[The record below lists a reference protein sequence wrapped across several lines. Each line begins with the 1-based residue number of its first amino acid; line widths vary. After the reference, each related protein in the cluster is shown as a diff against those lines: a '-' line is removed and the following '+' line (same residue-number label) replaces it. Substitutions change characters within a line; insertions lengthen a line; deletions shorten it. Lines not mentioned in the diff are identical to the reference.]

1 MFDSVFCLGNVRR
14 SRTGGITMAELR
26 PDQAQLAK
34 QGQAG
39 LSPYPYTPNVPQ
51 DLVANSSQFSTDLL
65 GRLGNVM
72 ADQAIRRQEMLNST
86 LVTDALNTA
95 TSELNKITQAQ
106 LERKGWQVGKQ
117 SATDTTEERQ
127 DAMTEYTQMTEQLI
141 NNMLPKFTNDKQ
153 REMFSMQIANSVI
166 SGASTVA
173 QHVFNEDR
181 QTLIN
186 GYNSRVSQLNDSFI
200 NYVSIG
206 EFDKAQAV
214 LQDVKNYIPMVRK
227 SLGATDVEITTD
239 LNNFFNQAIGSASD
253 ILTQNGQYTELGKLK
268 MKFGDSLTTGKTK
281 EVMNKQAVQ
290 AENMTRIED
299 IKNKIISDP
308 SVRDENG
315 DYDPAKVNAK
325 IAELT
330 TTTSRVT
337 IDTQSIGSGQTAID
351 ILRDTAILTEN
362 SGETAENP
370 ESGAY
375 GREQVTPDTFE
386 LIKNGIGKGIIPA
399 DATLKD
405 PYARKIAQELLLKDL
420 YEKADY
426 DPVAVAVGYA
436 GGEDM
441 MLKYIAN
448 PNSSD
453 WDTTTV
459 AGDQTVREYVQ
470 KWSANLA
477 KHNGVNS
484 AKKVPTANIPLSK
497 GDAPDLENLKPEMKS
512 AIPVI
517 GGMLTQ
523 LGYGDSMLL
532 TSGYRT
538 KEYQM
543 QLNPKASNSYH
554 IYGDA
559 LDIYLGDN
567 LSQEERDKVTQ
578 AFKNTGAFQEVL
590 YHQVSGGYHLHLGGY
605 NGSLGDGSVTMG
617 ITPTTKTV
625 VYQDPTLSAQ
635 TSQAILTD
643 VYSRNA
649 TTQANRAKAIQSLY
663 GGRYANELDVK
674 AKLEGVTYVDGDGN
688 TRHLT
693 SSQISQAVP
702 SVWGSSTTAMQLNI
716 DSRNYALT
724 QRQRSENAYKFR
736 QALARGELD
745 GSIKTYNDFM
755 QSDAYQYATDED
767 KNRVKQSFESG
778 TFKQYAGAQK
788 FITAIVDN
796 VVKAEWDNN
805 PVEKWAVYSEVE
817 GKVLDYMNTHN
828 GQLPTSTDVQS
839 WAVIATQNA
848 VVDKGY
854 FSDDSISGARLRETQ
869 GRGVTVYDDGTA
881 KNKDGQTLYYDSDT
895 GVWGTR

>member
-51 DLVANSSQFSTDLL
+51 DLVANQNQFSTDLL

-186 GYNSRVSQLNDSFI
+186 GYNSRISQLNDSFI

-375 GREQVTPDTFE
+375 GREQMTPDTFE
-386 LIKNGIGKGIIPA
+386 LVKNGIGKGIIPA

-441 MLKYIAN
+441 MLKYIDN

-484 AKKVPTANIPLSK
+484 AKKVPTANIPIST
-497 GDAPDLENLKPEMKS
+497 GDNPDIEHLIPELKS

-523 LGYGDSMLL
+523 LGYGDVMLI
-532 TSGYRT
+532 TSGYRDAQ
-538 KEYQM
+538 KNAEADGV
-543 QLNPKASNSYH
+543 PNSYH
-554 IYGDA
+554 MRGNA

-567 LSQEERDKVTQ
+567 LSQEEQDKIIKT
-578 AFKNTGAFQEVL
+578 FEDTGAFEDVI
-590 YHQVSGGYHLHLGGY
+590 YHQVNGGYHLHLEGY
-605 NGSLGDGSVTMG
+605 NGKLGDGSVTMG

-635 TSQAILTD
+635 ASQAILTD

-663 GGRYANELDVK
+663 GGSYANELDVK

-693 SSQISQAVP
+693 ASQISQAVP

-724 QRQRSENAYKFR
+724 QRQRSENSYQFR
-736 QALARGELD
+736 QQFATGVLD
-745 GSIKTYNDFM
+745 GSIKTWGDFT
-755 QSDAYQYATDED
+755 QSYSYQLATPEE
-767 KNRVKQSFESG
+767 RSRIKQSFESG
-778 TFKQYAGAQK
+778 NIKQYAGAQK
-788 FITAIVDN
+788 FISAIVDN

-805 PVEKWAVYSEVE
+805 PVEKWAIYSEVE

-839 WAVIATQNA
+839 WAVIATQKA

-854 FSDDSISGARLRETQ
+854 FFDDSISGARLRETQ
-869 GRGVTVYDDGTA
+869 SRDVTVYDNGTA
-881 KNKDGQTLYYDSDT
+881 KNKDKQTLYYDSNT

>member
-1 MFDSVFCLGNVRR
+1 MFDSVFCLENVRR
-14 SRTGGITMAELR
+14 SRTGGMTMAELR

-34 QGQAG
+34 QGQTG

-51 DLVANSSQFSTDLL
+51 DLVANSNQFSTDLL

-127 DAMTEYTQMTEQLI
+127 DAMTEYTQMTEQLV

-173 QHVFNEDR
+173 QHVFNENY
-181 QTLIN
+181 QAGVN
-186 GYNSRVSQLNDSFI
+186 GFNARTSQLHDSFI
-200 NYVSIG
+200 NYAENG
-206 EFDKAQAV
+206 DFEKGQAV
-214 LQDVKNYIPMVRK
+214 LQDAKAYIPWMLK
-227 SLGATDVEITTD
+227 SLGKTDVEIDKAMTD
-239 LNNFFNQAIGSASD
+239 FFNKAIGSASD
-253 ILTQNGQYTELGKLK
+253 ILTQNGQYAELSTLK
-268 MKFGDSLTTGKTK
+268 TKFGDSLTTGETK
-281 EVMNKQAVQ
+281 AVMNRQAVQ
-290 AENMTRIED
+290 AEDMQKIED
-299 IKNKIISDP
+299 IKNQIIADP

-315 DYDPAKVNAK
+315 DYDLTKINAK
-325 IAELT
+325 IAQLT

-375 GREQVTPDTFE
+375 GREQMTPDTFE
-386 LIKNGIGKGIIPA
+386 LIKNGIGKGRIPA
-399 DATLKD
+399 NATLKD
-405 PYARKIAQELLLKDL
+405 PVARKEAQITLLEDL
-420 YEKADY
+420 YEKAGY

-436 GGEDM
+436 KGESVMFLWMDD
-441 MLKYIAN
+441 
-448 PNSSD
+448 PNSSE
-453 WDTTTV
+453 WDTTYV
-459 AGDQTVREYVQ
+459 AGNQTVREYVQ
-470 KWSANLA
+470 KWSDNLA

-484 AKKVPTANIPLSK
+484 AKKVPTANIPISK

-543 QLNPKASNSYH
+543 RLNPEASNSYH

-567 LSQEERDKVTQ
+567 LSQEERDRVTQ

-605 NGSLGDGSVTMG
+605 NGSLGDGSVTMN
-617 ITPTTKTV
+617 ITPTTKAV
-625 VYQDPTLSAQ
+625 VYQDPGFTARVSQVLGTEFSA
-635 TSQAILTD
+635 
-643 VYSRNA
+643 RNA
-649 TTQANRAKAIQSLY
+649 TTKTNRAKALEPFY
-663 GGRYANELDVK
+663 GGSYANELDAK

-688 TRHLT
+688 TRHL
-693 SSQISQAVP
+693 SPSQVSQALP
-702 SVWGSSTTAMQLNI
+702 GVWGGSTTAIQIGI
-716 DSRNYALT
+716 DNRNYALT

-745 GSIKTYNDFM
+745 GSIKTYNDFV

-854 FSDDSISGARLRETQ
+854 FSDDSISGARLRETR

>member
-1 MFDSVFCLGNVRR
+1 
-14 SRTGGITMAELR
+14 MAELR

-51 DLVANSSQFSTDLL
+51 DLVANSNQFSTDLL

-173 QHVFNEDR
+173 QHVFNENY
-181 QTLIN
+181 QAGVN
-186 GYNSRVSQLNDSFI
+186 GFNARTSQLHDSFI
-200 NYVSIG
+200 NYAENG
-206 EFDKAQAV
+206 DFEKGQAV
-214 LQDVKNYIPMVRK
+214 LQDAKAYIPWMLK
-227 SLGATDVEITTD
+227 SLGKTDVEIDKAMTD
-239 LNNFFNQAIGSASD
+239 FFNKAIGSASD
-253 ILTQNGQYTELGKLK
+253 ILTQNGQYAELSTLK
-268 MKFGDSLTTGKTK
+268 TKFGDSLTTGETK
-281 EVMNKQAVQ
+281 AVMNRQAVQ
-290 AENMTRIED
+290 AEDMQKIED
-299 IKNKIISDP
+299 IKSQIIADP

-315 DYDPAKVNAK
+315 DYDLTKINAK
-325 IAELT
+325 IAQLT

-337 IDTQSIGSGQTAID
+337 IDTQSIGSGQTAVD
-351 ILRDTAILTEN
+351 ILYDTAVMTER
-362 SGETAENP
+362 SGETAEN
-370 ESGAY
+370 EISKAY
-375 GREQVTPDTFE
+375 GREQMTPETFE
-386 LIKNGIGKGIIPA
+386 LIKNGIGKGIIPTN
-399 DATLKD
+399 ATLKD
-405 PYARKIAQELLLKDL
+405 PIARKEATKILLKYL
-420 YEKADY
+420 YEKANY
-426 DPVAVAVGYA
+426 DPVAVAIGYC
-436 GGEDM
+436 GPEGELTM
-441 MLKYIAN
+441 FKYMKN
-448 PNSSD
+448 PDDPYFDNIK
-453 WDTTTV
+453 V
-459 AGDQTVREYVQ
+459 AGDESLRQYAQR
-470 KWSANLA
+470 WASNLA

-484 AKKVPTANIPLSK
+484 AKKVPTANIPIST
-497 GDAPDLENLKPEMKS
+497 GDNPDIEHLIPELKS

-523 LGYGDSMLL
+523 LGYGDVMLI
-532 TSGYRT
+532 TSGYRDAQ
-538 KEYQM
+538 KNAEADGV
-543 QLNPKASNSYH
+543 PNSYH
-554 IYGDA
+554 MRGNA

-567 LSQEERDKVTQ
+567 LSQEEQDKIIKT
-578 AFKNTGAFQEVL
+578 FEDTGAFEDVI
-590 YHQVSGGYHLHLGGY
+590 YHQVNGGYHLHLEGY
-605 NGSLGDGSVTMG
+605 NGKLGDGSVTMG

-625 VYQDPTLSAQ
+625 VYQDPGFTARVSQVLGTEFSA
-635 TSQAILTD
+635 
-643 VYSRNA
+643 RNA
-649 TTQANRAKAIQSLY
+649 TTKTNRAKALEPFY
-663 GGRYANELDVK
+663 GGSYANELDAK

-693 SSQISQAVP
+693 PSQVSQALP
-702 SVWGSSTTAMQLNI
+702 GVWGGSTTAIQIGI
-716 DSRNYALT
+716 DNRNYALT

-745 GSIKTYNDFM
+745 GSIKTYNDFV